1 MTIHQQGQIDAI
13 AIHYANFNNHREI
26 TEDECRFAVEL
37 IIKGHEYE
45 LDFKEDFKLNWIR
58 QKFT

>member
-13 AIHYANFNNHREI
+13 AIHYANFNKYREI

-37 IIKGHEYE
+37 IRKGLEYE
-45 LDFKEDFKLNWIR
+45 LTFEEDFKVNEIR